1 LNAVASHPASST
13 SSPALPG
20 FFAQRRARLAA
31 ELGPRTLTILASTP
45 TAIRNNDVEHDYR
58 QDSDLFYLSGF
69 DEPETVLV
77 IAPSAMIKETADA
90 EPKPAR
96 YVLFV
101 RPRDPAREI
110 WDGYRAGVEGA
121 KARFGA
127 DVAFPIDELATR
139 LPQLMLGHDTL
150 AHRFG
155 NAAFD
160 AQLLAALAFAR
171 RTGSRNGQ
179 PFPIATV
186 DPIGALH
193 EHRLCKSSDE
203 IARMRTAARITGEA
217 HKKAMALAHAGRH
230 EHELEA
236 VLLETFRR
244 HGSERPAYGSIVG
257 SGPNATILHYR
268 RNDRRMEDGELVLI
282 DAGCEY
288 DYYASD
294 VTRTFPVNGRFSD
307 AQREIYAAVLDAQEQ
322 AIAMV
327 RPGVTQGELHHRAVE
342 VMTQHLVRLG
352 ILSGDVETLV
362 KEEKFKPF
370 YMHKTGHWLGMD
382 VHDVGAYFGPKLA
395 ADAPVDAKMP
405 HRKLEPGMVITIEPG
420 LYFGIGAETAPEK
433 YRGIGVRIE
442 DDILVTDGG
451 HENLT
456 IAIPKTIA
464 DVEAACR
471 G

>member
-1 LNAVASHPASST
+1 LNAVASQSASHPSFAPT
-13 SSPALPG
+13 TP
-20 FFAQRRARLAA
+20 FAQRRARLVEALGARTVTVLAA
-31 ELGPRTLTILASTP
+31 TP

-58 QDSDLFYLSGF
+58 QDSDLYYLSGF

-77 IAPSAMIKETADA
+77 IAPSALLKESADA
-90 EPKPAR
+90 EAKPAR
-96 YVLFV
+96 FVLFV
-101 RPRDPAREI
+101 RPRDPSREI

-121 KARFGA
+121 RQHFGA
-127 DVAFPIDELATR
+127 DMAFPIDELPTR
-139 LPQLMLGHDTL
+139 LPQLLLGHDTL

-155 NAAFD
+155 NTAFD
-160 AQLLAALAFAR
+160 AQLLAALSLAR
-171 RTGSRNGQ
+171 RTGNRNGQ
-179 PFPIATV
+179 PHPTRTV
-186 DPIGALH
+186 DPIEALH
-193 EHRLCKSSDE
+193 EHRLRKSSEE

-217 HKKAMALAHAGRH
+217 HRKAMALAAPGRH

-244 HGSERPAYGSIVG
+244 HGAERPAYGSIVG

-268 RNDRRMEDGELVLI
+268 RNDRRMNDGELVLV

-294 VTRTFPVNGRFSD
+294 VTRTFPVNGRFTE
-307 AQREIYAAVLDAQEQ
+307 AQREIYAAVLEAQEQ

-327 RPGVTQGELHHRAVE
+327 RPGVTQHEIHTHAVT
-342 VMTQHLVRLG
+342 VMTRHLVALG

-362 KEEKFKPF
+362 AEEKFKPF

-382 VHDVGAYFGPKLA
+382 VHDVGAYFGPALA
-395 ADAPVDAKMP
+395 ADAPADAKMP

-420 LYFGIGAETAPEK
+420 LYFGIGAETAPER

-442 DDILVTDGG
+442 DDILVTEGG

-456 IAIPKTIA
+456 IAIPKRVD